1 MDLIKNF
8 PRSPYEK
15 VDDYMMLGRT
25 IDKAHATLQWLLGE
39 YMYDCPLDKRL
50 FGFLGISA
58 HQLLELVENS
68 ENDED
73 VVDLLKTIQVERNTE
88 EIKQFNDQILES
100 GPNDDESQVYF
111 ERLRQKHAPDRP
123 DISSWFDIIE
133 AEEGR
138 LK

>member
-1 MDLIKNF
+1 VDLTKNF

-25 IDKAHATLQWLLGE
+25 IDKAHATLQGLLGE

-73 VVDLLKTIQVERNTE
+73 VADSLKTIQVERNTE

-111 ERLRQKHAPDRP
+111 ERLRQKHAPDRS

>member
-1 MDLIKNF
+1 MDLTKNF

-15 VDDYMMLGRT
+15 VDGYMMLGRT
-25 IDKAHATLQWLLGE
+25 IDKAHATLQGLLGE

-73 VVDLLKTIQVERNTE
+73 VVDSLKTIQVERNTE
-88 EIKQFNDQILES
+88 EIEQFNDQILES

>member
-1 MDLIKNF
+1 MNLTKNF

-15 VDDYMMLGRT
+15 VGGYMMLGRT
-25 IDKAHATLQWLLGE
+25 IDKAHATLQGLVGE

>member
-1 MDLIKNF
+1 VDLTKNF

-15 VDDYMMLGRT
+15 VGGYMMLGRT
-25 IDKAHATLQWLLGE
+25 IDKAHATLQGLLGE

-73 VVDLLKTIQVERNTE
+73 VADSLKTIQVERNTE

-111 ERLRQKHAPDRP
+111 ERLRQKHAPDRS

>member
-1 MDLIKNF
+1 VDLIKNF

-25 IDKAHATLQWLLGE
+25 IDKAHATLQGLLGE

>member
-1 MDLIKNF
+1 VDLTKNF

-15 VDDYMMLGRT
+15 VDGYMMLGRT
-25 IDKAHATLQWLLGE
+25 IDKAHATLQGLLGE

-58 HQLLELVENS
+58 PQLLELVENS

>member
-1 MDLIKNF
+1 MDLTKNF

-15 VDDYMMLGRT
+15 VDGYMMLGRT
-25 IDKAHATLQWLLGE
+25 IDKAHAALQGLLGE

-58 HQLLELVENS
+58 PQLLELVENS

-73 VVDLLKTIQVERNTE
+73 VVDSLKTIQVERSTE
-88 EIKQFNDQILES
+88 EIGQFNDQILES

>member
-1 MDLIKNF
+1 MDLTKNF

-25 IDKAHATLQWLLGE
+25 IDKAHATLQGLLGE

-73 VVDLLKTIQVERNTE
+73 VVDLLKAIQVERNTE

>member
-1 MDLIKNF
+1 MDLTKNF

-15 VDDYMMLGRT
+15 VDGYMMLGRT
-25 IDKAHATLQWLLGE
+25 IDKAHATLQGLLGE

-58 HQLLELVENS
+58 PQLLELVENS

-73 VVDLLKTIQVERNTE
+73 VVDSLKTIQVERNTE
-88 EIKQFNDQILES
+88 EVEQFNDQILES

>member
-1 MDLIKNF
+1 MDLTKNF

-15 VDDYMMLGRT
+15 VDGYMMLGRT
-25 IDKAHATLQWLLGE
+25 IDKAHAALQGLLGE

-58 HQLLELVENS
+58 PQLLELVENS

-73 VVDLLKTIQVERNTE
+73 VVDSLKTIQVERNTE
-88 EIKQFNDQILES
+88 EIEQFNDQILES

>member
-1 MDLIKNF
+1 MDLTKNF

-25 IDKAHATLQWLLGE
+25 IDKAHATLQGLLGE

-73 VVDLLKTIQVERNTE
+73 VGDSLKTIQVERNTE

>member
-1 MDLIKNF
+1 MDLTKNF

-15 VDDYMMLGRT
+15 VDGYMMLGRT
-25 IDKAHATLQWLLGE
+25 IDKAHATLQGLLGE

-58 HQLLELVENS
+58 PQLLELVENS

-73 VVDLLKTIQVERNTE
+73 VVDSLKTIRVERNTE
-88 EIKQFNDQILES
+88 EIEQFNDQILES

>member
-1 MDLIKNF
+1 MDLTKNF

-25 IDKAHATLQWLLGE
+25 IDKAHATLQGLLGE

-73 VVDLLKTIQVERNTE
+73 VVDSLKTIQVERNTE

>member
-25 IDKAHATLQWLLGE
+25 IDKAHATLQGLLGE

-58 HQLLELVENS
+58 PQLLELVENS

-73 VVDLLKTIQVERNTE
+73 VVDSLKTIQVERNTE
-88 EIKQFNDQILES
+88 EIEQFNDQILES

>member
-1 MDLIKNF
+1 VDLTKNF

-15 VDDYMMLGRT
+15 VDGYMMLGRT
-25 IDKAHATLQWLLGE
+25 IDKAHATLQGLLGE

-58 HQLLELVENS
+58 PQLLELVENS

-73 VVDLLKTIQVERNTE
+73 VVDSLKTIQVERNTE
-88 EIKQFNDQILES
+88 EIEQFNDQILES

>member
-25 IDKAHATLQWLLGE
+25 IDKAHATLQGLLGE

-73 VVDLLKTIQVERNTE
+73 VVDLLKAIQVERNTE

>member
-1 MDLIKNF
+1 MNLTKNF

-15 VDDYMMLGRT
+15 VGGYMMLGRT
-25 IDKAHATLQWLLGE
+25 IDKAHATLQSLLGE

>member
-25 IDKAHATLQWLLGE
+25 IDKAHATLQGLLGE

-73 VVDLLKTIQVERNTE
+73 VVDSLKTIQVERNTE

-100 GPNDDESQVYF
+100 GPNDDESPVYF

>member
-1 MDLIKNF
+1 
-8 PRSPYEK
+8 
-15 VDDYMMLGRT
+15 MMLGRT
-25 IDKAHATLQWLLGE
+25 IDKAHATLQGLLGE

-73 VVDLLKTIQVERNTE
+73 VADSLKTIQVERNTE

>member
-1 MDLIKNF
+1 MDLTKNL

-25 IDKAHATLQWLLGE
+25 IDKAHATLQGLLGE

>member
-1 MDLIKNF
+1 MDLTKNF

-15 VDDYMMLGRT
+15 VDGYMMLGRT
-25 IDKAHATLQWLLGE
+25 IDKAHATLQGLLGE

-58 HQLLELVENS
+58 PQLLELVENS

>member
-1 MDLIKNF
+1 MDLTKNF

-15 VDDYMMLGRT
+15 VDGYMMLGRT
-25 IDKAHATLQWLLGE
+25 IDKAHATLQGLLGE

-58 HQLLELVENS
+58 PQLLELVENS

-73 VVDLLKTIQVERNTE
+73 VVDSLKTIQVERSTE
-88 EIKQFNDQILES
+88 EIEQFNDQILES

>member
-1 MDLIKNF
+1 MDLTKNF

-25 IDKAHATLQWLLGE
+25 IDKAHATLQGLLGE

-138 LK
+138 VK

>member
-1 MDLIKNF
+1 MDLTKNF

-25 IDKAHATLQWLLGE
+25 IDKAHATLQGLLGE

-73 VVDLLKTIQVERNTE
+73 VVDSLKTIQVERNTG
-88 EIKQFNDQILES
+88 EIEQFNDQILES

>member
-1 MDLIKNF
+1 VDLTKNF

-25 IDKAHATLQWLLGE
+25 IDKAHATLQGLLGE

-73 VVDLLKTIQVERNTE
+73 VADSLKTIQVERNTE

>member
-1 MDLIKNF
+1 MDLTKNF

-15 VDDYMMLGRT
+15 VGGYMMLGRT
-25 IDKAHATLQWLLGE
+25 IDKAHATLQGLLGE

-58 HQLLELVENS
+58 PQLLELVENS

-73 VVDLLKTIQVERNTE
+73 VVDSLKTIQVERSTE
-88 EIKQFNDQILES
+88 EIEQFNDQILES

>member
-1 MDLIKNF
+1 MDLTKNF

-15 VDDYMMLGRT
+15 VGGYMMLGRT
-25 IDKAHATLQWLLGE
+25 IDKAHATLQGLLGE

-58 HQLLELVENS
+58 PQLLELVENS

-73 VVDLLKTIQVERNTE
+73 VVDSLKTIQVKRNTE
-88 EIKQFNDQILES
+88 EIEQFNDQILES